1 MATRPT
7 DTQAPQEQAEHALK
21 ALKDALAAAGI
32 TLPSLAID
40 HIAAVGGM
48 VLVSL
53 GRARPDV
60 VQSLADVITKG
71 AER

>member
-7 DTQAPQEQAEHALK
+7 GTQAPEKQAEHALK

-40 HIAAVGGM
+40 HVAAVGGM

-60 VQSLADVITKG
+60 VQALADVITNG